1 MKIFYTLF
9 LSICILILSGCTP
22 KLTVKSLHPSLIP
35 NEKINSIFI
44 EQFDS
49 DHINQTE
56 AIEDKLLN
64 TIIKQKKVFTLKTNE
79 ENVDAIIKGK
89 VLESSLN
96 YDVYYKKELNRQRCR
111 IYEYD
116 KNNKVKRCIQYYN
129 RYIPCENRYYKVST
143 RIELLDSNEEEI
155 LFSKIYTKTREINK
169 CYDEYYYTFP
179 RFTRDKDE
187 INSSLAVEIA
197 SQIQEDL
204 APHYKYFDLEIIEEF
219 DNTTSASDL
228 QKKSLSNIASLI
240 EDNKL
245 KTAQDL
251 LKKLNFELENKSW
264 EVLYNLA
271 LTYEGTFNLT
281 NANLLYKKARE
292 ITSNI
297 ESLTLINNAINRTK
311 RNLEEKIKAKSQ
323 LP

>member
-35 NEKINSIFI
+35 NEKINSLFI

-49 DHINQTE
+49 DNINQTE
-56 AIEDKLLN
+56 AIENKLSN
-64 TIIKQKKVFTLKTNE
+64 TIIKQKKVFVLKTNE

-96 YDVYYKKELNRQRCR
+96 YDVYYKKDLNRQRCR

-143 RIELLDSNEEEI
+143 KIELLDSNEEEI

-179 RFTRDKDE
+179 RFTRDKKE
-187 INSSLAVEIA
+187 INSQLAEDIAYEIQRDI
-197 SQIQEDL
+197 S
-204 APHYKYFDLEIIEEF
+204 PHYKYFELEIIEEF
-219 DNTTSASDL
+219 DDNKNITKE
-228 QKKSLSNIASLI
+228 QKSTLSNIAQLI
-240 EDNKL
+240 EDNNIN
-245 KTAQDL
+245 TAQSL
-251 LKKLNFELENKSW
+251 LKELNFELANKSW

-271 LTYEGTFNLT
+271 LTYEAVFNLS
-281 NANLLYKKARE
+281 NANLLYKQASKL
-292 ITSNI
+292 TSNTKN
-297 ESLTLINNAINRTK
+297 LALINNAINRTK

>member
-35 NEKINSIFI
+35 NEKINSLFI

-49 DHINQTE
+49 DNINQTE
-56 AIEDKLLN
+56 AIENKLSN
-64 TIIKQKKVFTLKTNE
+64 IIIKQKKVFVLKTNE

-96 YDVYYKKELNRQRCR
+96 YDVYYKKDLNRQRCR

-143 RIELLDSNEEEI
+143 KIELLDSNEEEI

-179 RFTRDKDE
+179 RFTRDKKE
-187 INSSLAVEIA
+187 INSQLAEDIAYEIQRDI
-197 SQIQEDL
+197 S
-204 APHYKYFDLEIIEEF
+204 PHYKYFELEIIEEF
-219 DNTTSASDL
+219 DDNKNITKE
-228 QKKSLSNIASLI
+228 QKSTLSNIAQLI
-240 EDNKL
+240 EDNNIN
-245 KTAQDL
+245 TAQSL
-251 LKKLNFELENKSW
+251 LKELNFELANKSW

-271 LTYEGTFNLT
+271 LTYEAVFNLS
-281 NANLLYKKARE
+281 NANLLYKQASKL
-292 ITSNI
+292 TSNTKN
-297 ESLTLINNAINRTK
+297 LALINNAINRTK

>member
-35 NEKINSIFI
+35 NEKINSLFI
-44 EQFDS
+44 EQFNS
-49 DHINQTE
+49 DNINQTE
-56 AIEDKLLN
+56 AIENKLSN
-64 TIIKQKKVFTLKTNE
+64 TIIKQKKVFVLKTNE

-96 YDVYYKKELNRQRCR
+96 YDVYYKKDLNRQRCR

-143 RIELLDSNEEEI
+143 KIELLDSNEEEI

-179 RFTRDKDE
+179 RFTRDKKE
-187 INSSLAVEIA
+187 INSQLAEDIAYEIQRDI
-197 SQIQEDL
+197 S
-204 APHYKYFDLEIIEEF
+204 PHYKYFELEIIEEF
-219 DNTTSASDL
+219 DDNKNITKE
-228 QKKSLSNIASLI
+228 QKSTLSNIAQLI
-240 EDNKL
+240 EDNNIN
-245 KTAQDL
+245 TAQSL
-251 LKKLNFELENKSW
+251 LKELNFELANKSW

-271 LTYEGTFNLT
+271 LTYEAVFNLS
-281 NANLLYKKARE
+281 NANLLYKQASKL
-292 ITSNI
+292 TSNTKN
-297 ESLTLINNAINRTK
+297 LALINNAINRTK

>member
-35 NEKINSIFI
+35 NEKINSLFI

-49 DHINQTE
+49 DNINQTE
-56 AIEDKLLN
+56 AIENKLSN
-64 TIIKQKKVFTLKTNE
+64 TIIKQKKVFVLKTNE

-96 YDVYYKKELNRQRCR
+96 YDVYYKKDLNRQRCR

-143 RIELLDSNEEEI
+143 KIELLDSNEEEI

-169 CYDEYYYTFP
+169 CYDEYYYPFP
-179 RFTRDKDE
+179 RFTRDKKE
-187 INSSLAVEIA
+187 INSQLAEDIAYEIQRDI
-197 SQIQEDL
+197 S
-204 APHYKYFDLEIIEEF
+204 PHYKYFELEIIEEF
-219 DNTTSASDL
+219 DDNKNITKE
-228 QKKSLSNIASLI
+228 QKSTLSNIAQLI
-240 EDNKL
+240 EDNNIN
-245 KTAQDL
+245 TAQSL
-251 LKKLNFELENKSW
+251 LKELNFELANKSW

-271 LTYEGTFNLT
+271 LTYEAVFNLS
-281 NANLLYKKARE
+281 NANLLYKQASKL
-292 ITSNI
+292 TSNTKN
-297 ESLTLINNAINRTK
+297 LALINNAINRTK

>member
-35 NEKINSIFI
+35 NEKINSLFI

-56 AIEDKLLN
+56 AIENKLSN
-64 TIIKQKKVFTLKTNE
+64 TIIKQKKVFVLKTNE

-96 YDVYYKKELNRQRCR
+96 YDVYYKKDLNRQRCR

-143 RIELLDSNEEEI
+143 KIELLDSNEEEI

-179 RFTRDKDE
+179 RFTRDKKE
-187 INSSLAVEIA
+187 INSQLAEDIAYEIQRDI
-197 SQIQEDL
+197 S
-204 APHYKYFDLEIIEEF
+204 PHYKYFELEIIEEF
-219 DNTTSASDL
+219 DDNKNITKE
-228 QKKSLSNIASLI
+228 QKSTLSNIAQLI
-240 EDNKL
+240 EDNNIN
-245 KTAQDL
+245 TAQSL
-251 LKKLNFELENKSW
+251 LKELNFELANKSW

-271 LTYEGTFNLT
+271 LTYEAVFNLS
-281 NANLLYKKARE
+281 NANLLYKQASKL
-292 ITSNI
+292 TSNTKN
-297 ESLTLINNAINRTK
+297 LALINNAINRTK

>member
-49 DHINQTE
+49 DNINQTE
-56 AIEDKLLN
+56 AIENKLSN
-64 TIIKQKKVFTLKTNE
+64 IIIKQKKVFVLKTNE

-96 YDVYYKKELNRQRCR
+96 YDVYYKKDLNRQRCR

-143 RIELLDSNEEEI
+143 KIELLDSNEEEI

-179 RFTRDKDE
+179 RFTRDKKE
-187 INSSLAVEIA
+187 INSQLAEDIAYEIQRDI
-197 SQIQEDL
+197 S
-204 APHYKYFDLEIIEEF
+204 PHYKYFELEIIEEF
-219 DNTTSASDL
+219 DDNKNITKE
-228 QKKSLSNIASLI
+228 QKSTLSNIAQLI
-240 EDNKL
+240 EDNNINI
-245 KTAQDL
+245 AQSL
-251 LKKLNFELENKSW
+251 LKELNFELANKSW

-271 LTYEGTFNLT
+271 LTYEAVFNLS
-281 NANLLYKKARE
+281 NANLLYKQASKL
-292 ITSNI
+292 TSNTKN
-297 ESLTLINNAINRTK
+297 LALINNAINRTK

>member
-35 NEKINSIFI
+35 NEKINSLFI

-49 DHINQTE
+49 DNINQTE
-56 AIEDKLLN
+56 AIEDKLSN

-96 YDVYYKKELNRQRCR
+96 YDVYYKKDLNRQRCR

-143 RIELLDSNEEEI
+143 KIELLDSNEEEI

-179 RFTRDKDE
+179 RFTRDKKE
-187 INSSLAVEIA
+187 INSQLAEDIAYEIQRDI
-197 SQIQEDL
+197 S
-204 APHYKYFDLEIIEEF
+204 PHYKYFELEIIEEF
-219 DNTTSASDL
+219 DDNKNITKE
-228 QKKSLSNIASLI
+228 QKSTLSNIAQLI
-240 EDNKL
+240 EDNNIN
-245 KTAQDL
+245 TAQSL
-251 LKKLNFELENKSW
+251 LKELNFELANKSW

-271 LTYEGTFNLT
+271 LTYEAVFNLS
-281 NANLLYKKARE
+281 NANLLYKQASKL
-292 ITSNI
+292 TSNTKN
-297 ESLTLINNAINRTK
+297 LALINNAINRTK

-323 LP
+323 LL